1 MTAKEFLKEVQEY
14 FNENPEELD
23 YEILIYD
30 ISPYNKVDN
39 LFIRTKHD
47 MNFKP
52 YVKITA
58 EDIN

>member
-1 MTAKEFLKEVQEY
+1 MTAKEFLKKVQEY
-14 FNENPEELD
+14 FNNNPEELD
-23 YEILIYD
+23 YEIIIDD
-30 ISPYNKVDN
+30 ISSYNSVDN

-47 MNFKP
+47 MTFKP